1 MIPAEPQLPPAPRT
15 LEELFTETVP
25 APLLLLVAGPYRS
38 GTGDDPALL
47 AGHVDDM
54 VAASLELFRR
64 GHVPLTGEAIALRL
78 AAAGGSTA
86 VGDVAFT
93 EVVHPYARRLVE
105 RCDGV
110 VRIGGPSVG
119 ADEMVALAAARGARV
134 WTSVAD
140 VPQVAGTAPAW
151 PR

>member
-1 MIPAEPQLPPAPRT
+1 MTTAEPQLPTAPST

-47 AGHVDDM
+47 ARHVDDM

-64 GHVPLTGEAIALRL
+64 GHVPLTGEAMALPL
-78 AAAGGSTA
+78 AAAAGSTS
-86 VGDVAFT
+86 VGDGPFT
-93 EVVHPYARRLVE
+93 DVFHPYARLLLA

-110 VRIGGPSVG
+110 VRIGGPSAG

-134 WTSVAD
+134 FMSVAD
-140 VPQVAGTAPAW
+140 VPHVATAAPSS
-151 PR
+151 